1 MFFSKLHRYFPQ
13 SRTLLPAILLM
24 LAMPMA
30 NAQSGEG
37 LMLPE
42 LGDSESALAS
52 HEQEYKL
59 GQSWLRLYRSRVPES
74 RDELMYDY
82 LNQLIKQL
90 ASHSALEDKRLELI
104 VVTNPTLNAFAVPG
118 GIVGVHT
125 GIFLYAGSEQ
135 QLAGVLSHELAHLS
149 QRHWVRSMEK
159 QKENAIPTMAG
170 LLAGLALLAVTGSDA
185 GVATIMATQAAN
197 LESRLRFSREN
208 EAEADRIGMQ
218 TMVNA
223 DMDPRAIPAMFES
236 MQRSTRFAGERPP
249 EFLLSHPVTEKRIS
263 DSRNRA
269 EQYPQKQYAENADFQ
284 LMKARARLSVAENPS
299 VAARMFQNELNGET
313 RQPDASRYGLAL
325 AQIAQRQFD
334 EAEKTLKPLLAK
346 SPEKL
351 PFQLAQIEIMLGQQK
366 HTEALALV
374 QGIQAREPRNY
385 PATVL
390 SAHILES
397 MKEYK
402 KAIKQLEGLPM
413 EYRSIPSVWYD
424 LAELRGLA
432 GDKGGV
438 HLARAEY
445 YILNGIFDKARQQL
459 TYALQFY
466 EHDYLQSSR
475 IKERL
480 RELAVIEEQSMAI

>member
-1 MFFSKLHRYFPQ
+1 MFFQNLTKYYPHIMASL
-13 SRTLLPAILLM
+13 TALLLIIALP
-24 LAMPMA
+24 LAYA
-30 NAQSGEG
+30 ESNEG

-42 LGDSESALAS
+42 LGDSESSIAS
-52 HEQEYKL
+52 HEQEHDL

-82 LNQLIKQL
+82 LDHLIKQL
-90 ASHSALEDKRLELI
+90 AAHSALEDKRLELV

-125 GIFLYAGSEQ
+125 GIFLFANNEQ
-135 QLAGVLSHELAHLS
+135 QLAGVLSHEMAHLS

-159 QKENAIPTMAG
+159 QKENSIPTMAG
-170 LLAGLALLAVTGSDA
+170 LLAGLALLATTGSDI

-223 DMDPRAIPAMFES
+223 DMDPSAIPAMFES
-236 MQRSTRFAGERPP
+236 MQRSTRYAGERPP

-269 EQYPQKQYAENADFQ
+269 EQYPLRQYADNPDYQ
-284 LMKARARLSVAENPS
+284 LIKARARLSVAENPS
-299 VAARMFQNELNGET
+299 VAARMFQNELKGENS
-313 RQPDASRYGLAL
+313 QPDASRYGLAL
-325 AQIAQRQFD
+325 AQIAQRQFN
-334 EAEKTLKPLLAK
+334 EAEKTLKPLLVK
-346 SPEKL
+346 SPNKL
-351 PFQLAQIEIMLGQQK
+351 HYQLAQAEVMLGQQK
-366 HTEALALV
+366 HPQALALV
-374 QGIQAREPRNY
+374 QQLQAKDTHNY
-385 PATVL
+385 PATAL
-390 SAHILES
+390 CSRILEG
-397 MKEYK
+397 MREYQ
-402 KAIKQLEGLPM
+402 KAIKQLESLPM
-413 EYRSIPSVWYD
+413 QYRSIPSVWYD

-432 GDKGGV
+432 GDTGGV

-466 EHDYLQSSR
+466 EHDYLQGSR

-480 RELAVIEEQSMAI
+480 RELAVMEEQSMDI